1 MQIHE
6 ENNDFGKMIDEKMEA
21 AQADTMKW
29 LMPPSLLAAYQH
41 CNMLLS
47 GKFRYGEDYNEFE
60 KSFIQDY
67 AHDVLDMIWIFAV
80 AGEETFTATMSDD
93 EAAPMSRWFAAYT
106 IILLNLARKT
116 GYFTAY
122 TKMTA
127 TVTDVHNDID
137 LSSISNMN
145 QMDIA
150 AKALEFQS
158 EEFTEKMKR
167 INAELIPLYIAHP
180 LFNHLPKVIALDKET
195 VGHIKNNI
203 EGCVSDEQLRRRL
216 LIPAR
221 YDWKKY
227 VCDMRDLTVKILENT
242 YTREDLTRLHR
253 NIPSYEIEYDETE
266 IGNLEF
272 HMKLVDELEELIR
285 PIKELV
291 DVAVK
296 SNNNRVK
303 LNVGLIL
310 NQVIFSGLTFDR
322 GLSNEHLSEFG
333 NKIHPVLE
341 NIEKMRSTLGIFD
354 ETGNIIDG
362 IKIE

>member
-1 MQIHE
+1 
-6 ENNDFGKMIDEKMEA
+6 
-21 AQADTMKW
+21 
-29 LMPPSLLAAYQH
+29 
-41 CNMLLS
+41 
-47 GKFRYGEDYNEFE
+47 
-60 KSFIQDY
+60 
-67 AHDVLDMIWIFAV
+67 
-80 AGEETFTATMSDD
+80 
-93 EAAPMSRWFAAYT
+93 
-106 IILLNLARKT
+106 
-116 GYFTAY
+116 
-122 TKMTA
+122 
-127 TVTDVHNDID
+127 
-137 LSSISNMN
+137 
-145 QMDIA
+145 
-150 AKALEFQS
+150 
-158 EEFTEKMKR
+158 
-167 INAELIPLYIAHP
+167 
-180 LFNHLPKVIALDKET
+180 
-195 VGHIKNNI
+195 
-203 EGCVSDEQLRRRL
+203 
-216 LIPAR
+216 
-221 YDWKKY
+221 
-227 VCDMRDLTVKILENT
+227 MRDLTVKILENT

-333 NKIHPVLE
+333 NKIHLVLE

-354 ETGNIIDG
+354 ETGNIRDG